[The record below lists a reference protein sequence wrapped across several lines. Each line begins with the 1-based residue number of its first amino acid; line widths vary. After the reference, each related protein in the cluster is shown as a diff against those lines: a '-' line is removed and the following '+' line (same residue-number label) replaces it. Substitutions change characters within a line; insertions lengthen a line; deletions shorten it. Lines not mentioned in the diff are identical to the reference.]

1 MRFFF
6 YWVLIDGV
14 GAQFTQSIKASK
26 TIFRWFVEDNKKTE
40 NHSTIYSDSHVS
52 QLTFNYILGFISLL
66 YIVDISLYV
75 VYASKRYKPNI
86 NQHDLQHVIPVLFV
100 LAILIRAQDHY
111 QFNTNVY
118 HVNNYE
124 RKKP

>member
-14 GAQFTQSIKASK
+14 GAHFTQSIKASK
-26 TIFRWFVEDNKKTE
+26 TIFRWFAEDNKKTE